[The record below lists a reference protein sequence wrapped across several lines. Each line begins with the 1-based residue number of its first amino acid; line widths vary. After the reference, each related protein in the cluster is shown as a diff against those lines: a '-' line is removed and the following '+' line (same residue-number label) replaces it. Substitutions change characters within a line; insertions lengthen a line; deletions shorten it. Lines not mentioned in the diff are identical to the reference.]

1 MSRVKKDKLRVW
13 LAVAGVSLGL
23 HYFMLILAQ
32 LIISGDISPAALLSL
47 MKNRL
52 TVPGDAVRYLDIA
65 QNGYVTEGENAI
77 NLVFY
82 PLYPLLVRLLG
93 TILGNFSLAGV
104 FISQLSFA
112 GAAVLFYELI
122 LLDSDSPAAWRGVL
136 LLNLYPYSMF
146 VMGVFTEGLFLLL
159 TIGCMYAL
167 RRERFVW
174 AGMIGFLAALTRV
187 QGMLLI
193 FPAVY
198 ELLSLRLG
206 KDKRPFRWSGLSVL
220 LIPAGFGVYLCI
232 NWALHGNAFQ
242 FLAYEAGEPWYQST
256 AWIGPNIAQQYQMGV
271 DYPALRGI
279 IYAPQICLYFVVLLT
294 LFLGLRRK
302 ERMSHLLYGGVY
314 LGFTYLSGWMISG
327 GRYLL
332 CCFPA
337 ALILARQREG
347 LAQRLTLLGMGLLF
361 FAYSLFYLMGYAI
374 M

>member
-1 MSRVKKDKLRVW
+1 MNRGKKEKLRAW

-23 HYFMLILAQ
+23 HYGMLILAQ

-47 MKNRL
+47 MKSRL
-52 TVPGDAVRYLDIA
+52 TEPGDASRYLDIA

-82 PLYPLLVRLLG
+82 PLYPLLMRFLG
-93 TILGNFSLAGV
+93 VIFGSVPAAGI

-112 GAAVLFYELI
+112 GAAVLLYELI
-122 LLDSDSPAAWRGVL
+122 LLDSDARAAWRGVL

-159 TIGCMYAL
+159 TIGCLYAL
-167 RRERFVW
+167 RRRRFLG
-174 AGMIGFLAALTRV
+174 AGMLGFLAALTRV

-198 ELLSLRLG
+198 ELLMLRL
-206 KDKRPFRWSGLSVL
+206 KEKRPFCWRDLGAL

-242 FLAYEAGEPWYQST
+242 FLAYEAGEPWYQFT
-256 AWIGPNIAQQYQMGV
+256 AWIGPNIAQQYQMGQE
-271 DYPALRGI
+271 YPALRAI
-279 IYAPQICLYFVVLLT
+279 IYAPQIALYFAVLFT
-294 LFLGLRRK
+294 LFVGLRRK

-337 ALILARQREG
+337 VLILARQREG
-347 LAQRLTLLGMGLLF
+347 LAQRLTLLGMVLLF
-361 FAYSLFYLMGYAI
+361 FAYSMFYLMGYAI